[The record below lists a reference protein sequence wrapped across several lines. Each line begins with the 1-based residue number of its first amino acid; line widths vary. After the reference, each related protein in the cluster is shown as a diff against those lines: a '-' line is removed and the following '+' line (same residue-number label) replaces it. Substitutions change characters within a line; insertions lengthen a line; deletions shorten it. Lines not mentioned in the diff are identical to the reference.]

1 MGLTPCL
8 GSHAG
13 STNCL
18 ETFKK
23 KRFLLN
29 PTVLF
34 LSCHLLSLSACIC
47 FKSSFKCLQR
57 DVWTGSSLLPA
68 GSSVDHGPVVGSH
81 TGGSSG
87 KSSLLPDRTERVSPC
102 CAGLSTSHLSSDC
115 PRAPLGVQ
123 QPSSGMAL
131 HAGCSISPVGS
142 LPPPPPAQLS
152 NTSEE
157 VPDSYCPSWTCFSTF
172 GMGLS
177 IHPGPQ
183 ALSQVL
189 VNEGQTL
196 SAALVLFSF
205 LAPKVLFPA
214 EQFGARNH
222 I

>member
-8 GSHAG
+8 GSHVG

-18 ETFKK
+18 ETFEK
-23 KRFLLN
+23 KRFLLS

-57 DVWTGSSLLPA
+57 DVWTGNSLLLA

-81 TGGSSG
+81 IGGSSRE
-87 KSSLLPDRTERVSPC
+87 SYLLPDRTERVSPC
-102 CAGLSTSHLSSDC
+102 CAGLSTSHLSCEC
-115 PRAPLGVQ
+115 PRAPLGLQ
-123 QPSSGMAL
+123 QPSSGMTL
-131 HAGCSISPVGS
+131 QCWLQHQPSGE
-142 LPPPPPAQLS
+142 PPTPQLS

-157 VPDSYCPSWTCFSTF
+157 VPDSYCSSWTCFF
-172 GMGLS
+172 RMALS
-177 IHPGPQ
+177 VHPGPQ
-183 ALSQVL
+183 AVSQVL
-189 VNEGQTL
+189 VNEGQPL

-214 EQFGARNH
+214 EKFGVRNH

>member
-1 MGLTPCL
+1 MQRPQKVLLTSL
-8 GSHAG
+8 VSH
-13 STNCL
+13 
-18 ETFKK
+18 E
-23 KRFLLN
+23 FLLS

-102 CAGLSTSHLSSDC
+102 CAGLSTSHLSCEC
-115 PRAPLGVQ
+115 PRAPLGVR

-142 LPPPPPAQLS
+142 LPPPSSPHQRRFQTHTAPHGLVS
-152 NTSEE
+152 LPSEWA
-157 VPDSYCPSWTCFSTF
+157 YQFT
-172 GMGLS
+172 
-177 IHPGPQ
+177 
-183 ALSQVL
+183 
-189 VNEGQTL
+189 
-196 SAALVLFSF
+196 LVLR
-205 LAPKVLFPA
+205 L
-214 EQFGARNH
+214 
-222 I
+222 